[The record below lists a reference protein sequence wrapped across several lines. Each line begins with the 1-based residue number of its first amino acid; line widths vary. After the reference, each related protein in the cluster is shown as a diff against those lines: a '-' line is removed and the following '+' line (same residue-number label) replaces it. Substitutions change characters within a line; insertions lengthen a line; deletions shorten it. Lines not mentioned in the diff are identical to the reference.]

1 MIDFSWIISFTEVNT
16 ARLIGTLSYKWVV
29 AADFSPSGDYIL
41 VKTYNQ
47 IYRYKRRP
55 NKTVIEALMTK
66 PKILPYELEEQG
78 EAVAFDAKGKGYFT
92 ISEKAEN
99 TEVKLYYYR

>member
-1 MIDFSWIISFTEVNT
+1 
-16 ARLIGTLSYKWVV
+16 
-29 AADFSPSGDYIL
+29 

-66 PKILPYELEEQG
+66 PKILPYELEEQ
-78 EAVAFDAKGKGYFT
+78 
-92 ISEKAEN
+92 
-99 TEVKLYYYR
+99 VKQLL